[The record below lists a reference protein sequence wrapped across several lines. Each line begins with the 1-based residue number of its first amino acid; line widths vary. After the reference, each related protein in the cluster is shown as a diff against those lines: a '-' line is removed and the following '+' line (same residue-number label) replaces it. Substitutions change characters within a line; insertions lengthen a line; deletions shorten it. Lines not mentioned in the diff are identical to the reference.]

1 MELGLIEYLENKNF
15 DVDSIRKL
23 EERFLNSDSEKI
35 IKKFESIYKI
45 FGYANLDGITINS
58 LIVNNPGL
66 LTKTDSE
73 IINIAYSWLDTNLLS
88 DAAERKRGI
97 LHERYD
103 RTYLRNLYLNSDIK
117 YYGQQ
122 MSFNVLTSS
131 DDDFGIT
138 YRGQINNVEFYPTYK
153 NLIYIYGKGNN
164 LEEKQKYIK
173 SVISNLALKWFCDC
187 LKKDKEKQNE
197 NKPLY

>member
-1 MELGLIEYLENKNF
+1 MELSLIEYLENKNF
-15 DVDSIRKL
+15 DVYAIRKL

-45 FGYANLDGITINS
+45 FNYANLDGITINE

-73 IINIAYSWLDTNLLS
+73 IINIAYSWLDTGVLS

-97 LHERYD
+97 IAEKYE
-103 RTYLRNLYLNSDIK
+103 RTYLRNLYLNTNIRSSKSSISYNSLVIGDGEFGDTYKGIVNNI
-117 YYGQQ
+117 
-122 MSFNVLTSS
+122 SF
-131 DDDFGIT
+131 F
-138 YRGQINNVEFYPTYK
+138 PTYE
-153 NLIYIYGKGNN
+153 NLVYIYGKGNN
-164 LEEKQKYIK
+164 LEEKENYIK

-187 LKKDKEKQNE
+187 LKKDREKQNE
-197 NKPLY
+197 NKPVY